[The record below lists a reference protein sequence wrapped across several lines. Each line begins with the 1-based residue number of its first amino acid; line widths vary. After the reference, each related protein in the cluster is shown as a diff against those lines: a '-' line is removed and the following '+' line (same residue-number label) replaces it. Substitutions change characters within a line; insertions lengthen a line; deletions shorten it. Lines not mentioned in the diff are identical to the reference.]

1 MAPRDSVPAQKARM
15 SRAIGVLAATV
26 GCGSVA
32 APPARQ
38 PPTISPAS
46 LVGTT
51 WVAED
56 IDGRGV
62 LDQVPSTLSFD
73 SPQRISGRAACNRY
87 FASVEQQAGTV
98 RLRPA
103 GTTRMACP
111 PAVMDQ
117 EQRFLSAL
125 GAVTTLRVDAGK
137 LLPLDESGRVRVRLA
152 PLDRAAATRLTSA
165 DVKGE
170 SSYSR

>member
-1 MAPRDSVPAQKARM
+1 
-15 SRAIGVLAATV
+15 
-26 GCGSVA
+26 
-32 APPARQ
+32 
-38 PPTISPAS
+38 
-46 LVGTT
+46 
-51 WVAED
+51 
-56 IDGRGV
+56 
-62 LDQVPSTLSFD
+62 
-73 SPQRISGRAACNRY
+73 
-87 FASVEQQAGTV
+87 
-98 RLRPA
+98 
-103 GTTRMACP
+103 MACP